1 MVVRPVSSTGGMS
14 ELTDQ
19 SSVSV
24 YESWF
29 SREGLKRVIQE
40 FVGRHCRIQII
51 HDDGS
56 ITEYGPEDAADVGVV
71 RTIPEDATHFRER
84 FLEKVE
90 KDAPGGCWEWTAY
103 KTSGGYGGFWTQSGD
118 KHAHRIS
125 YRMYVGPIPDDLVV
139 RHLCHN
145 RTCVNPD
152 HLRVGTQAANIQD
165 SIERGTHTRGVDRVD
180 GFTEAEVRDI
190 RRRYNETEITMAEL
204 AEEYDV
210 SLPTISRVIR
220 RLTYRYVD

>member
-1 MVVRPVSSTGGMS
+1 MS
-14 ELTDQ
+14 EVTDQ
-19 SSVSV
+19 STVLV

-29 SREGLKRVIQE
+29 SREFLKRIIQE
-40 FVGRHCRIQII
+40 SVGRYCRIKIV
-51 HDDGS
+51 HDDGNV
-56 ITEYGPEDAADVGVV
+56 TAYGPEDADDVGVV

-90 KDAPGGCWEWTAY
+90 KDAPGGCWEWDSYT
-103 KTSGGYGGFWTQSGD
+103 TGSSEYGGFWTQNGD
-118 KHAHRIS
+118 KQAHRIS
-125 YRMYVGPIPDDLVV
+125 YRMYIGPIPDDLVV

-152 HLRVGTQAANIQD
+152 HLKVGTQKANIQD
-165 SIERGTHTRGVDRVD
+165 SIERGTHPRGVDRED

-190 RRRYNETEITMAEL
+190 RRRYAETEITMAEL
-204 AEEYDV
+204 ADEYDV

>member
-1 MVVRPVSSTGGMS
+1 MS
-14 ELTDQ
+14 EITDQ
-19 SSVSV
+19 SPVSV

-29 SREGLKRVIQE
+29 SREALKRVIQE
-40 FVGRHCRIQII
+40 FVGRYYRIQII
-51 HDDGS
+51 HNDGS

-152 HLRVGTQAANIQD
+152 HLKVGTQAANIQD